1 MTHLR
6 CSECGGDLRVIGK
19 LLKCI
24 KCGREKNYRE
34 EKKSHIHE
42 VDMNDETKDM
52 DIIME

>member
-6 CSECGGDLRVIGK
+6 CSECGGDLRV
-19 LLKCI
+19 
-24 KCGREKNYRE
+24 KNYRE